1 MSRFCAVGA
10 ASTSTASLSPNG
22 GLLCEMSAML
32 AFLDPDLIKIHQVFI
47 LIVGSPSANIEDG
60 PPAIA
65 EKIEYLFIEYQLRG
79 AS

>member
-1 MSRFCAVGA
+1 
-10 ASTSTASLSPNG
+10 
-22 GLLCEMSAML
+22 MSAML